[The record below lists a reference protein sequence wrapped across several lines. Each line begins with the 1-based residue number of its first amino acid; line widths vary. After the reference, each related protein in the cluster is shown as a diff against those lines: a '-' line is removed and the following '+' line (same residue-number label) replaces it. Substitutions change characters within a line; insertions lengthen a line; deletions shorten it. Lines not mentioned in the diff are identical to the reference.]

1 VAENKGRHRR
11 KKCDEQTPTCARCA
25 LARHTCEWPS
35 SKQLVDRRF
44 ASHPRSRHGNTS
56 HEASVCFRS
65 EGTAQGKLTVDLEI
79 IISRHFVEKYYRF
92 LLLPNCHRDFYDGW
106 INEIQELMDTNKGVR
121 YSMLANAASHIH
133 NIDTHQGMKSLAL
146 QYYSKSIR
154 QLSGVLDQANNP
166 YIVSCNG
173 FLTSI
178 MLLYLHGVSAFSPL

>member
-1 VAENKGRHRR
+1 
-11 KKCDEQTPTCARCA
+11 
-25 LARHTCEWPS
+25 
-35 SKQLVDRRF
+35 
-44 ASHPRSRHGNTS
+44 
-56 HEASVCFRS
+56 
-65 EGTAQGKLTVDLEI
+65 
-79 IISRHFVEKYYRF
+79 
-92 LLLPNCHRDFYDGW
+92 
-106 INEIQELMDTNKGVR
+106 MDTNKGVR
-121 YSMLANAASHIH
+121 YSVLANAASHIH